1 MPQRERVSARET
13 MRSVF
18 VDWPT
23 CFIGTSRTEEASAS
37 KLDAQHPP
45 ARFILAAIVDHYRD
59 SQQVERFASGV
70 FTLYHR
76 HGREAV
82 DVVPYA
88 FSQPPPVQQTRN
100 HFPSSFTAL
109 VSPILPRASSSL
121 APSSPRTFS
130 PSARLASIDCISS
143 HSIAF
148 YFGKFPKPSVI
159 DSSASTGLSQAQERL
174 PLTLKQGASIISLI
188 TFEGFPPCSAA
199 TT

>member
-1 MPQRERVSARET
+1 MSARET

-109 VSPILPRASSSL
+109 YCVLFRE
-121 APSSPRTFS
+121 
-130 PSARLASIDCISS
+130 ISE
-143 HSIAF
+143 A
-148 YFGKFPKPSVI
+148 VC
-159 DSSASTGLSQAQERL
+159 D
-174 PLTLKQGASIISLI
+174 
-188 TFEGFPPCSAA
+188 
-199 TT
+199 